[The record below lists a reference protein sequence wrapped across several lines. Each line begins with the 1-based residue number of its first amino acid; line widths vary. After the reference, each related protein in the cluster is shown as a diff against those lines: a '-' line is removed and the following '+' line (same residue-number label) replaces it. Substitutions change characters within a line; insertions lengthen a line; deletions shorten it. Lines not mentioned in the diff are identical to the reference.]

1 MSWGTNPSVSGDAIR
16 KALGPD
22 EPSGKSQQQATLDA
36 ADLQELERAE
46 YYDQRPDAPD
56 AATTAAPKRR
66 TFLDRLLRR

>member
-1 MSWGTNPSVSGDAIR
+1 MSWGTNPSISGDAIR

-22 EPSGKSQQQATLDA
+22 EPNGKGEQQAALDA

-46 YYDQRPDAPD
+46 YYGEPPATPD
-56 AATTAAPKRR
+56 AASTAAPTRR